1 MQCEIIINVNKDS
14 CKPKTAKAG
23 INKFICNMY
32 RILVYNMAY
41 GTGAPK
47 SFSSNLLNIPR
58 YFMSTRANL
67 NKISRFINS
76 QHADLIGLLEVD
88 TGSYRSSSINQ
99 AARISKYLNKFCHV
113 STKYGDR
120 LSGRIIPI
128 LRKQG
133 NAILTKDNNSSG
145 IYHYFPSGF
154 KKLIIELALDEF
166 RFFLLHLSLSKRVRR
181 IQLNHIANLL
191 VSNKNRPVIIA
202 GDFNTFGGMEEL
214 KAIQKELN
222 LLNPNIDGIP
232 TFPSWAPKYQV
243 DFILCSKGIKIKK
256 FEVPNVKLSDHL
268 PLILDFEI
276 EE

>member
-1 MQCEIIINVNKDS
+1 
-14 CKPKTAKAG
+14 
-23 INKFICNMY
+23 MY

-47 SFSSNLLNIPR
+47 SFSDNLLNISR
-58 YFMSTRANL
+58 YFMPTRANL

-76 QHADLIGLLEVD
+76 QHADVIGLIEVD
-88 TGSYRSSSINQ
+88 TGSYRSSSVNQ
-99 AARISKYLNKFCHV
+99 AARIGKHLNKFCHV

-120 LSGRIIPI
+120 LSGRIVPI
-128 LRKQG
+128 LSKQG
-133 NAILTKDNNSSG
+133 NAILTKDRDSSG

-154 KKLIIELALDEF
+154 KKLIIELALDDF

-191 VSNKNRPVIIA
+191 ASNKNRPVIIA
-202 GDFNTFGGMEEL
+202 GDFNTFGGPEEI
-214 KAIQKELN
+214 KSIQEELN
-222 LLNPNIDGIP
+222 LINPNIDSIP
-232 TFPSWAPKYQV
+232 TFPSWEPKHQL

-256 FEVPNVKLSDHL
+256 FKVSDVKLSDHL
-268 PLILDFEI
+268 PLLLDFEI

>member
-1 MQCEIIINVNKDS
+1 
-14 CKPKTAKAG
+14 
-23 INKFICNMY
+23 MY

-47 SFSSNLLNIPR
+47 SFSDNILNIYR
-58 YFMSTRANL
+58 YFMSTRGNL

-76 QHADLIGLLEVD
+76 QHADVIGLIEVD

-99 AARISKYLNKFCHV
+99 AARISKHINKFCHV

-133 NAILTKDNNSSG
+133 NAILTKDDTSSG

-154 KKLIIELALDEF
+154 KKLIIELALEEF

-191 VSNKNRPVIIA
+191 ASNKNHPVIIA
-202 GDFNTFGGMEEL
+202 GDFNTFGGAEEL
-214 KAIQKELN
+214 KAIQEELN
-222 LLNPNIDGIP
+222 LINPNIDGIP
-232 TFPSWAPKYQV
+232 TFPSWAPKHQL
-243 DFILCSKGIKIKK
+243 DFILCSKNIMIKN
-256 FEVPNVKLSDHL
+256 FEIPEVKLSDHL
-268 PLILDFEI
+268 PLILDFDI
-276 EE
+276 K